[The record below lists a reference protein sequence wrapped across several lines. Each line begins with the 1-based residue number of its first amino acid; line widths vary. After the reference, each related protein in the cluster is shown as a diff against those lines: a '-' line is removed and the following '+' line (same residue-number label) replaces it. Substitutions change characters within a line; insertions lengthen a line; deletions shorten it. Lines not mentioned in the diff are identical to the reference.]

1 MGPARPLTLPRAL
14 DQAVQHSGG
23 GAIVEDLAD
32 PLGMPG
38 ERRDRLFAGHQQRQ
52 GAGVCDG
59 VAVGRG
65 DRVRVRVGPYEFL
78 LTVTGLAERRGSAKD
93 AAKLYVEDPE
103 GLAARTKLSEQLRVA
118 PPPTFEGK
126 GRPTKRDRR
135 ELERL
140 TDFDEPDAS

>member
-1 MGPARPLTLPRAL
+1 MDKVRLDRWLWAARFYKTRSQAAEAVAGGKVHVNDERPKRAK
-14 DQAVQHSGG
+14 Q
-23 GAIVEDLAD
+23 
-32 PLGMPG
+32 
-38 ERRDRLFAGHQQRQ
+38 
-52 GAGVCDG
+52 
-59 VAVGRG
+59 VGQG